1 MIEVENVD
9 VSYEGLQVIWDLSLQ
24 VSEDEDVVA
33 IIGPNGAGKSTL
45 LQVLS
50 GLHPVDSGTVTL
62 WGDDID
68 GLSPSSVVRKGFVH
82 VPEERNLFEGMTVAE
97 NLEMGAYTHRDGRDE
112 SLAEVYDLFPVL
124 EEKAT
129 QRAGSLS
136 GGQQQ
141 MLAIGRGL
149 MARPRMLALDE
160 PSVGLAP
167 QITQRLFEKIA
178 DISEDITI
186 LIVEQRVHE
195 ALELADQ
202 AYLLESGEF
211 VDEGSGHSLLSTD
224 RIASSYI

>member
-62 WGDDID
+62 WGDDIEA
-68 GLSPSSVVRKGFVH
+68 LSPSSVVRKGFVH
-82 VPEERNLFEGMTVAE
+82 VPEERNLFEDMTVAE

-186 LIVEQRVHE
+186 MIVEQRVHE